1 MAETKPGTPLVR
13 ARIGNPGED
22 GRRQP
27 APCLSHRPR
36 SEELPISHLDDSAR
50 RSGRTCLDG
59 SSDRH
64 DEEPYDARVLIFLVL
79 GYTPWLLLLT
89 LAVLLYLTV
98 IELRVMDVHYT
109 RWVWWL
115 LLVFMTHFV
124 GYLFL
129 RAYALYR
136 RRQFAQP

>member
-1 MAETKPGTPLVR
+1 MHASV
-13 ARIGNPGED
+13 
-22 GRRQP
+22 
-27 APCLSHRPR
+27 CS
-36 SEELPISHLDDSAR
+36 DDS
-50 RSGRTCLDG
+50 D
-59 SSDRH
+59 DR
-64 DEEPYDARVLIFLVL
+64 EPYDARVLIFLVL
-79 GYTPWLLLLT
+79 GFTPWLLVLT

-98 IELRVMDVHYT
+98 IELRPMNVHYT

-136 RRQFAQP
+136 RRQLA